1 MKGRFKLKEKQYFA
15 GGIIRIVVDTETGVN
30 YILTT
35 NLGISC
41 MTPLLD
47 ANGNVVIDKLYTRWR
62 S

>member
-47 ANGNVVIDKLYTRWR
+47 SNGNVVIDKLYTRWQL
-62 S
+62 